1 MTERELQNQIRVALS
16 EYGAVFRMNA
26 GKFWQGKLRG
36 DILTDL
42 RAVEGLPEGFP
53 DLLFI
58 GENGRV
64 AFIEVKT
71 PAGRIRESQKKFMD
85 FLYGYEHQVGVARS
99 VEDAVSIA
107 TGEKILLPWRGIIYP
122 EEKSLL

>member
-85 FLYGYEHQVGVARS
+85 FLYDYEHRVGVARS

>member
-1 MTERELQNQIRVALS
+1 MTEHELQNRIRVALS
-16 EYGAVFRMNA
+16 GYGRAFRMNA
-26 GKFWQGKLRG
+26 GKFQRG
-36 DILTDL
+36 EHYI
-42 RAVEGLPEGFP
+42 EGLPAGFP

-58 GENGRV
+58 GPHGRT

-107 TGEKILLPWRGIIYP
+107 TGERIILPWHGIT
-122 EEKSLL
+122 